1 MIESLQISNY
11 ALIDSIEIEFGSG
24 LNVITGETG
33 AGKSIILG
41 ALSQILGGRADSR
54 VVTSP
59 ERKSVVE
66 AVFTADS
73 AVVDKFLRDNDIDIP
88 ADDSL
93 PEGLSR
99 VILRRELSPSGRSR
113 AFINDTPVAVSKLRD
128 IAIHLVDIH
137 SQHQNLLL
145 ATPQFQLDIIDS
157 LAGNAELLREYQA
170 LYHTLRDDMR
180 RLKRTRA
187 AVAQAREDEDFLR
200 YQLEGLD
207 KLNLVAGEE
216 DDLERE
222 MQTLSNLSEIKA
234 SVNTAIAALGTD
246 EAGAIDTVTAASA
259 ACAELEAAMEPGA
272 AEQLSSRLE
281 TVAIELRDILDTLQ
295 SFDSDLVA
303 DPAALSQIEAR
314 IDEIRQ
320 AKARY
325 KVESVAE
332 LTARRDDIARRIDL
346 LESGT
351 ERLADLERRA
361 RRSLSLAREAAS
373 RLTDSRKAQAE
384 AFAEALRQRALPL
397 GMRNLQVDIHL
408 APADLS
414 ASGADAIEF
423 LFAFN
428 KNQPLQPVG
437 LTASGGEISR
447 LMLSIKAI
455 IAEHMSLPS
464 VIFDEIDTG
473 VSGDV
478 AQRMGALML
487 DISRFSQVIAI
498 THLPQVASKG
508 SAHFRVYKED
518 DEDATH
524 THIRRLAPAER
535 IDEIATML
543 SGDASDPAARA
554 NAEKLLSQNESK

>member
-11 ALIDSIEIEFGSG
+11 ALIDSIEIDFSKG

-59 ERKSVVE
+59 DRKSVVE

-73 AVVDKFLRDNDIDIP
+73 AVIDKFLTDNDIDPIS
-88 ADDSL
+88 DKSL
-93 PEGLSR
+93 PDGISR

-113 AFINDTPVAVSKLRD
+113 AFINDSPVGVGKLRE

-157 LAGNAELLREYQA
+157 LAGNSDLINEYHR
-170 LYHTLRDDMR
+170 LYHTLREDMR

-187 AVAQAREDEDFLR
+187 VVAQAREDEEFLR
-200 YQLEGLD
+200 YQLENLD

-216 DDLERE
+216 EDLERE
-222 MQTLSNLSEIKA
+222 LLTLSNLSDIKE
-234 SVNTAIAALGTD
+234 NLNIALSALGTD
-246 EAGAIDTVTAASA
+246 DTGAIDMVAAASS
-259 ACAELEAAMEPGA
+259 ACFALDSALDQGA
-272 AEQLSSRLE
+272 AEQLSSRLDSV
-281 TVAIELRDILDTLQ
+281 VAELRDILDTLQ
-295 SFDSDLVA
+295 SVDAELGA
-303 DPAALSQIEAR
+303 DPEALQIVESRIAR
-314 IDEIRQ
+314 IRQ
-320 AKARY
+320 AKSRY
-325 KVESVAE
+325 KVESIDE
-332 LTARRDDIARRIDL
+332 LLARREDIAKRIDL
-346 LESGT
+346 LESGDDQ
-351 ERLADLERRA
+351 LAELERRA
-361 RRSLSLAREAAS
+361 RRSLALAREAAA
-373 RLTDSRKAQAE
+373 RLTQSRKAQAE
-384 AFAEALRQRALPL
+384 AFAEALRQRAVPL

-408 APADLS
+408 SPADLS
-414 ASGADAIEF
+414 STGADTIEF

-487 DISRFSQVIAI
+487 EISRFSQVIAI

-508 SAHFRVYKED
+508 DVHFRVYKED

-524 THIRRLAPAER
+524 THIRRLADSER
-535 IDEIATML
+535 IDEIAIML
-543 SGDASDPAARA
+543 SGDSADPAARA
-554 NAEKLLSQNESK
+554 NAEQLLSQNESK